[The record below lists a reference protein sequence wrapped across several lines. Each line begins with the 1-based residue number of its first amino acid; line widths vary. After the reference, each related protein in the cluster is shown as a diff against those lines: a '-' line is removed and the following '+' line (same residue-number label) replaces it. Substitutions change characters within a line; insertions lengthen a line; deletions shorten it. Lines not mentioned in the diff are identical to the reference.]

1 MAQLEWKE
9 VGAAPQIE
17 SPWFWVAST
26 SVLSG
31 LIIGYIIGKI
41 NF

>member
-1 MAQLEWKE
+1 MTQLEWKN
-9 VGAAPQIE
+9 VHTATQLE

-26 SVLSG
+26 SILSG

-41 NF
+41 TF